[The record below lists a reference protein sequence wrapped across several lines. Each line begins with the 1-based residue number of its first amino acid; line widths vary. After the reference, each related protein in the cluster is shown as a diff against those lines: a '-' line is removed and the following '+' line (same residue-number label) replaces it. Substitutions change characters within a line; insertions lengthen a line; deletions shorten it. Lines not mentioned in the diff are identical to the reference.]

1 MGDGFILD
9 DLTDGGAYDQA
20 LDRAREAFFDIEP
33 FRSYRDHFNV
43 YYVYAESKQRGA
55 TYGYG
60 YDGSTRQNFASAVR
74 NTAFSAAFTQEAN
87 STATSC
93 DYQKVFNYARRV
105 PVMKQGADI
114 VLDSDGNPVSGAITD
129 PDNIINKTVIILVIN
144 DQRYAGTCIMYG
156 SGACIGM
163 CPMSTSPGTM
173 SFEATLRHE
182 VGGHGFGRFA
192 DEYIYYDEALPS
204 SGGSYNATNLAAWQG
219 IGQYL
224 NVSLANVT
232 DQAPSNWQ
240 PFLADPETYPE
251 VGFFEGAC
259 TYAKGIWRAEQNSI
273 MNDNVRYFNGPQAYF
288 IYRKIKTL
296 SNETPSWEEFVANDA
311 ARIREQANANSAAV
325 QNAQGAGEKFIPLAP
340 PILIGMPQ

>member
-1 MGDGFILD
+1 M
-9 DLTDGGAYDQA
+9 
-20 LDRAREAFFDIEP
+20 
-33 FRSYRDHFNV
+33 

-192 DEYIYYDEALPS
+192 DEYIYYDETLPS

-232 DQAPSNWQ
+232 DQAPSNW
-240 PFLADPETYPE
+240 
-251 VGFFEGAC
+251 
-259 TYAKGIWRAEQNSI
+259 
-273 MNDNVRYFNGPQAYF
+273 
-288 IYRKIKTL
+288 
-296 SNETPSWEEFVANDA
+296 
-311 ARIREQANANSAAV
+311 
-325 QNAQGAGEKFIPLAP
+325 
-340 PILIGMPQ
+340 

>member
-1 MGDGFILD
+1 MKNWTRLAAAMFVCCIAAVSCSKGGEDPFLKIESQTTFSVAAENASGEIKISSNVAWTISGATKWCTPEVTSGSGSRTVALTITDNDTRNPRSATLTVASSQGKYAINVSQEGNMNLNFYEEGSYKAVEINRQSNAVNIVIMGDGFILD

-156 SGACIGM
+156 SGA
-163 CPMSTSPGTM
+163 
-173 SFEATLRHE
+173 
-182 VGGHGFGRFA
+182 
-192 DEYIYYDEALPS
+192 
-204 SGGSYNATNLAAWQG
+204 
-219 IGQYL
+219 
-224 NVSLANVT
+224 
-232 DQAPSNWQ
+232 
-240 PFLADPETYPE
+240 
-251 VGFFEGAC
+251 
-259 TYAKGIWRAEQNSI
+259 
-273 MNDNVRYFNGPQAYF
+273 
-288 IYRKIKTL
+288 
-296 SNETPSWEEFVANDA
+296 
-311 ARIREQANANSAAV
+311 
-325 QNAQGAGEKFIPLAP
+325 
-340 PILIGMPQ
+340 